1 MVEFQA
7 VFQSL
12 PPYPDNPAGLP
23 EDWKKKAF
31 GSEEPAGRMVHF
43 TLEEES
49 AIIRTTAAKL
59 ATSKQAAPVSFDT
72 EKSTHIRRSWKWSGS
87 AWRRWHCDTELT
99 KSSISTWPWSA
110 KDSMTKKLSHRN
122 WKHGKETDFWKGLDA
137 DPIAWPEWKTHMF
150 LNRPWFQAEGEDLGV
165 RLWRRAQSAKGTEN
179 KVIETEGKRRWK
191 TAMKARHDNDDCHIC
206 PAIHKCQIIPSWKS
220 IAENTWKAWQFQ
232 LPLLFPCFKF
242 PQPWTKPTFGI
253 QSLFYLENMFVWS

>member
-72 EKSTHIRRSWKWSGS
+72 EKSTHIRRS
-87 AWRRWHCDTELT
+87 
-99 KSSISTWPWSA
+99 
-110 KDSMTKKLSHRN
+110 
-122 WKHGKETDFWKGLDA
+122 
-137 DPIAWPEWKTHMF
+137 
-150 LNRPWFQAEGEDLGV
+150 
-165 RLWRRAQSAKGTEN
+165 
-179 KVIETEGKRRWK
+179 
-191 TAMKARHDNDDCHIC
+191 
-206 PAIHKCQIIPSWKS
+206 
-220 IAENTWKAWQFQ
+220 
-232 LPLLFPCFKF
+232 
-242 PQPWTKPTFGI
+242 
-253 QSLFYLENMFVWS
+253 